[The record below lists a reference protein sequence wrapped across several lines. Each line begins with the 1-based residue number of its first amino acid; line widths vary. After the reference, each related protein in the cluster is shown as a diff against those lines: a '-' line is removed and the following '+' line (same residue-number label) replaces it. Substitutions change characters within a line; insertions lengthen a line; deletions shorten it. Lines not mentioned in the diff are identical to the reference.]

1 MSKCPSSK
9 CRLLVVDDDPCIRHV
24 LRDFVD
30 LFSESFEIVGEAA
43 NGRDAVESAARLDPD
58 VILMDIRM
66 PLLDGIQA
74 TRLIKQELGLRATVV
89 TFTTYSWNEIR
100 QDAFDAGASFH
111 VLKPFDLATLHQ
123 TLSDAYELVRCT
135 LGRVAHG

>member
-1 MSKCPSSK
+1 MYTPCAEGF
-9 CRLLVVDDDPCIRHV
+9 CRPV
-24 LRDFVD
+24 FG
-30 LFSESFEIVGEAA
+30 SFEIVGEAT
-43 NGRDAVESAARLDPD
+43 NGRDAVESAAELDPD

-100 QDAFDAGASFH
+100 QDAYHAGASFH
-111 VLKPFDLATLHQ
+111 VRKPFDLETLIDPSRMPLNLSGAFGRRRPRLMAKSR
-123 TLSDAYELVRCT
+123 TLRWQKAIRES
-135 LGRVAHG
+135 